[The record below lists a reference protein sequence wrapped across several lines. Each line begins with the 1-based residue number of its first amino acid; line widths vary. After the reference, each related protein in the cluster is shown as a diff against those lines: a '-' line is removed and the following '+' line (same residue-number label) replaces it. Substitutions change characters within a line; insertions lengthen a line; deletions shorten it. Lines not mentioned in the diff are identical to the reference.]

1 MAIRDNL
8 ISIPKTYNCNDYEP
22 ILEIRG
28 AGNNLFTIDVS
39 DINALYYVQTSQGT
53 AHTFIYLYSSY
64 DWDDVEGRVLDNTIE
79 ITEALKQYTWDSI
92 RAIEVSNI
100 QVVAFQEGRNFGTTM
115 IATDGGYPKKIQ
127 VVQNSG
133 YAEMCYKLPYN
144 DNNILKFTSISQTA
158 TPVLDQRNT
167 MLVSEKDKYGVV
179 VGNKIGTLDAV
190 GSTIITPTDY
200 KLGKWI
206 WIGGKSYGTNGA
218 YNAIMEVL

>member
-8 ISIPKTYNCNDYEP
+8 IISVPKTYNNDVYEP

-28 AGNNLFTIDVS
+28 AQTNLFTIDVS
-39 DINALYYVQTSQGT
+39 DINTLYYMQTTNGAASS
-53 AHTFIYLYSSY
+53 FVYLYSSY
-64 DWDDVEGRVLDNTIE
+64 DWDDAEGRVQEATIE
-79 ITEALKQYTWDSI
+79 VTKADTVYSWDKVHKIDTSNYQVI
-92 RAIEVSNI
+92 AFKESSNWGVS
-100 QVVAFQEGRNFGTTM
+100 M

-127 VVQNSG
+127 VAQTTG
-133 YAEMCYKLPYN
+133 YAEMCYKLPYS

-158 TPVLDQRNT
+158 APVLDQRNT
-167 MLVSEKDKYGVV
+167 MLVSKGYGTV

-190 GSTIITPTDY
+190 GSTITTPTDY

-206 WIGGKSYGTNGA
+206 WIGGKSYGANGA